1 MSLQMI
7 GASRKQ
13 AGVDA
18 VATENWQLGGTALAA
33 ATFLGRETGRINSPV
48 ARMRGAPE
56 RLKEHRTEL
65 ISAMTG
71 KIDVRRVPV
80 PEDGWKTAWIRTLT
94 LVKK

>member
-1 MSLQMI
+1 
-7 GASRKQ
+7 
-13 AGVDA
+13 
-18 VATENWQLGGTALAA
+18 
-33 ATFLGRETGRINSPV
+33 
-48 ARMRGAPE
+48 MRGAPE

-80 PEDGWKTAWIRTLT
+80 SEDGWKTAWIRTLT